1 MTGPE
6 HYTAAERLAV
16 DAQSIQSAIHAE
28 DDLAVRAALA
38 SQHTRIT
45 ARGQLHATLALAAAT
60 VRQRTPTTGS
70 WDEVL
75 R

>member
-1 MTGPE
+1 MTGPQ
-6 HYTAAERLAV
+6 HYQKAEALLQERHNCRSV
-16 DAQSIQSAIHAE
+16 DPTCHFCTHVLVSAQ
-28 DDLAVRAALA
+28 V
-38 SQHTRIT
+38 
-45 ARGQLHATLALAAAT
+45 HATLALAAAT